1 MYTHREFSLE
11 RLDLAEL
18 LAAVRQR
25 EGHRVFDAVDREHD
39 CRVRRGA
46 AQVQVAVH
54 SLILRLTQ
62 HPHLVAPRF
71 VAESE
76 DGCVERL
83 RAGDVVDGD
92 LEMLHF
98 GHGSTV
104 AYVCGRVQPV

>member
-1 MYTHREFSLE
+1 MYTHREFSLSGWISPSCS
-11 RLDLAEL
+11 
-18 LAAVRQR
+18 AAVRQR
-25 EGHRVFDAVDREHD
+25 EGHRVFDAVDGEHD
-39 CRVRRGA
+39 GRVRRGA

-54 SLILRLTQ
+54 SLVLRLTQ

-76 DGCVERL
+76 DRCVERL